1 MKFIVLVC
9 FQNIFS
15 EHFDKHPVILLKD
28 VLFTELKCILDYMYN
43 GEVNISECDL
53 PSFLRTAQSLKIK
66 GLAEDIS
73 DYDSASDSEQ
83 PVSSYSENGRT
94 VEANV
99 EIHDDDGPPAAKK
112 SSAPYLLSTTKTVND
127 SIAGRKRKSP
137 SSPVP
142 SQGKSSSQARVS
154 VVNAAASAK
163 PNEFSNSVTETE
175 TSSQCSGA
183 REDVAS
189 EDGGDSCRKASSLSD
204 HREPSKK
211 AEVKEEPVDNEV
223 DNDDNS
229 SYECG
234 NNACEDNDPLN
245 EDSESN
251 CATSGTCSAF
261 YLNSGGEENEF
272 ITHCVL

>member
-1 MKFIVLVC
+1 
-9 FQNIFS
+9 
-15 EHFDKHPVILLKD
+15 
-28 VLFTELKCILDYMYN
+28 MYN

-83 PVSSYSENGRT
+83 PPVSSYSENGRT

-112 SSAPYLLSTTKTVND
+112 SSAPYLLSSTTKTVND
-127 SIAGRKRKSP
+127 SVAGRKRKSP

-142 SQGKSSSQARVS
+142 SQGKSNLSQARVS
-154 VVNAAASAK
+154 VVSSAATAVPAK
-163 PNEFSNSVTETE
+163 PNEVSSAVTETE
-175 TSSQCSGA
+175 TTSQCSAG
-183 REDVAS
+183 REEVAS
-189 EDGGDSCRKASSLSD
+189 DDGGDSSRKAPSLID

-234 NNACEDNDPLN
+234 NNAAEENDPLN
-245 EDSESN
+245 EDLESN
-251 CATSGTCSAF
+251 CA
-261 YLNSGGEENEF
+261 NSGSCFVFSSCFAREKCQFPWKGLISVGVKNLQ
-272 ITHCVL
+272 IY